1 VEKLRI
7 KLQKSL
13 LIIPYGGIVMNKV
26 GLLLIISGWL
36 LSLSALAQEA
46 GWINQFD
53 GQTENYSLQREG
65 KTLPVELL
73 RLLNV
78 GDQISV
84 NDKQHSIELNLQG
97 GNQTVKVTYEN
108 SPFLIQANHQVPV
121 ELSELWKWT
130 TERFNEW
137 HQLLIQ
143 KEELKKKQLEQQAK
157 TRGKDSVEPPTMSL
171 LDNKEPDETLQS
183 ARLVAG
189 KRSLYLQW
197 QGGTPPY
204 RVKIKKRF
212 DDLLTLTTEKPMVQ
226 TEAIIFEVNKS
237 YNVEITDA
245 NGGKFLGG
253 FKVVNPESLP
263 TPPEA
268 LPINKLPEVVYQ
280 TLQAIS
286 WLRTQ
291 KEGSQEESKPE
302 QEESKPEKSKW
313 VFEAYQQAAA
323 LANQYL
329 PAQLL
334 QQALAQGAR
343 LNTRGIRG

>member
-1 VEKLRI
+1 
-7 KLQKSL
+7 
-13 LIIPYGGIVMNKV
+13 MNKV
-26 GLLLIISGWL
+26 GLWIILSGWL
-36 LSLSALAQEA
+36 LSLSALAQEV

-53 GQTENYSLQREG
+53 GQTENYSLKREG
-65 KTLPVELL
+65 KTLPIDLFKLL
-73 RLLNV
+73 EV

-84 NDKQHSIELNLQG
+84 NDKQHGIELNLQG
-97 GNQTVKVTYEN
+97 GTQTVKVTYEN
-108 SPFLIQANHQVPV
+108 SPFLIQANHQVPA

-130 TERFNEW
+130 TERFGEW

-143 KEELKKKQLEQQAK
+143 KEELKKKQLEQEAK
-157 TRGKDSVEPPTMSL
+157 TRGEDSAKPTMSL

-204 RVKIKKRF
+204 RVKIKKRL
-212 DDLLTLTTEKPMVQ
+212 DELLTLTTEKTMVQ
-226 TEAIIFEVNKS
+226 TEAITFEVNKS

-263 TPPEA
+263 THPEA

-280 TLQAIS
+280 TLQAIF

-291 KEGSQEESKPE
+291 KEGDQEKSKPE
-302 QEESKPEKSKW
+302 ESKW

>member
-1 VEKLRI
+1 
-7 KLQKSL
+7 
-13 LIIPYGGIVMNKV
+13 MNKV

-36 LSLSALAQEA
+36 LSLSALAQQDV

-53 GQTENYSLQREG
+53 GQSENYLLKRAD
-65 KTLPVELL
+65 KTLPVNLL
-73 RLLNV
+73 TLLAV

-84 NDKQHSIELNLQG
+84 NDKQHSLELNLQG
-97 GNQTVKVTYEN
+97 GIQTVKVTYEN
-108 SPFLIQANHQVPV
+108 SPFLIQANHKVPA

-130 TERFNEW
+130 TERVDEW
-137 HQLLIQ
+137 NQLMQ
-143 KEELKKKQLEQQAK
+143 VAHHEQIAQSK
-157 TRGKDSVEPPTMSL
+157 TRGEILSETKPSMPL
-171 LDNKEPDETLQS
+171 LANEKPDETLQS

-212 DDLLTLTTEKPMVQ
+212 DELLALTTEQTMIK
-226 TEAIIFEVNKS
+226 TEAIAFEANS
-237 YNVEITDA
+237 PYRVEIIDA
-245 NGGKFLGG
+245 NNKEFIGG
-253 FKVVNPESLP
+253 FRAVNSENLP
-263 TPPEA
+263 THPEA

-280 TLQAIS
+280 TLQVV
-286 WLRTQ
+286 WLITQ
-291 KEGSQEESKPE
+291 REGKQEE
-302 QEESKPEKSKW
+302 SKW

-334 QQALAQGAR
+334 QQTLAQLGTK
-343 LNTRGIRG
+343 LKVRGIRG